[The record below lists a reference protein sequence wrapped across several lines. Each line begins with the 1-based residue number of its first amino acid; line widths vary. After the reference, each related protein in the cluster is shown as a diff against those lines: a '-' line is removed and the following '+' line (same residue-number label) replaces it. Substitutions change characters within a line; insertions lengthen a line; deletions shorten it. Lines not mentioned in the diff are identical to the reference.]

1 MKNEVVFSNFKFVRQ
16 VKDVLHNFL
25 SHFSILVQ
33 KMRSSNCKGEEG
45 GESLL
50 FRKHVIKT

>member
-33 KMRSSNCKGEEG
+33 KMRSFNCKGEEG